1 MSTVQVPAGQRL
13 VLSGI
18 DWRTYGRLLRAFD
31 ERPGVRLTY
40 DRGVLEI
47 MTLSPEH
54 ERFKHLL
61 RRLIEALAEEMGLTI
76 AGFGSMTF
84 RRRRRRRGLEAD
96 ECFWIANEPRVRG
109 KDRIDLRVDPPPD
122 LVVEV
127 DVSRS
132 SLDRLAIYASLGVPE
147 VWRFAEQAL
156 TFHVLGTNGRYSSAT
171 HSPSFPLVTPA
182 DVTGFLALRGQLDE
196 IALVRHVRA
205 WVRQRLNPSGAA
217 PTNP

>member
-147 VWRFAEQAL
+147 VAL
-156 TFHVLGTNGRYSSAT
+156 RRAG
-171 HSPSFPLVTPA
+171 A
-182 DVTGFLALRGQLDE
+182 DVPCPGDERALLAGHAQSIVSAGNPRG
-196 IALVRHVRA
+196 RGRF
-205 WVRQRLNPSGAA
+205 PGAA
-217 PTNP
+217 GPAG